1 MSDVRRHVVVPFDL
15 VEDLGE
21 AEVDE
26 HFELPRRGVELSV
39 VGRECFEGFESCESV
54 RSVEGFSMVV
64 LCLS

>member
-1 MSDVRRHVVVPFDL
+1 MSDVRRHVVVPLDL
-15 VEDLGE
+15 VEDVGE

-26 HFELPRRGVELSV
+26 HFELLTRGMELSV

-54 RSVEGFSMVV
+54 CSEGFSMVV